1 MCRILCDSLLR
12 KIEEQ
17 IERSAHLADL
27 LPDEA
32 RLLPLSAF
40 DNWTAGDLLSHLIA
54 CMAGFCAALYA
65 ADRGRLAHFPRL
77 RELPKIPS
85 MDAREFRARSEI
97 FSAHIQ
103 EAFALLDDAGLG
115 QVIPT
120 VFVPSGQT
128 LMTLLLGNLEHL
140 INHKRQLF
148 DFLKS
153 RKVTVG
159 TADLYRLPA

>member
-1 MCRILCDSLLR
+1 MRRILCDSLLL

-27 LPDEA
+27 LPDDA
-32 RLLPLSAF
+32 RHLPLGEF
-40 DNWTAGDLLSHLIA
+40 DNWTAGNLLGHLLA

-65 ADRGRLAHFPRL
+65 ADKERLAHFPRL
-77 RELPKIPS
+77 RELPVIPS
-85 MDAREFRARSEI
+85 MVPREFRAGAEI
-97 FSAHIQ
+97 FSAHIA
-103 EAFALLDDAGLG
+103 EAFALLDDAALG
-115 QVIPT
+115 QMIPT

-148 DFLKS
+148 DFLK
-153 RKVTVG
+153 RQRVTIG
-159 TADLYRLPA
+159 TADLYKLPE